1 MMALSRRERRA
12 LREIEEI
19 LSAEDPALAGL
30 MRRSA
35 RTRRERVLRMMM
47 KLAFAVAVLLVVL
60 GLFLS
65 DAGLLTSGLLMM
77 VVLPPTLWLVAFL
90 MGEDD
95 SERGD
100 D

>member
-1 MMALSRRERRA
+1 MALSRRERRA
-12 LREIEEI
+12 LREIEES
-19 LSAEDPALAGL
+19 LSAEDPALAVL
-30 MRRSA
+30 MHTSG
-35 RTRRERVLRMMM
+35 RTRRERVLRMIM
-47 KLAFAVAVLLVVL
+47 KLALGVAVPLVVL

-77 VVLPPTLWLVAFL
+77 VFLPPTLWLVAFL

-100 D
+100 G